1 MSRYR
6 GMKINGIVG
15 FGGKIQIS
23 RSIDLRQLADFGLI
37 TDEVIDLPT
46 AGAVHR
52 GALKSISATRGYT
65 NLSTIADRVVVDTQD
80 FGLISDDEDD
90 GLSYGNEPYKY

>member
-6 GMKINGIVG
+6 GMKINGVLG
-15 FGGKIQIS
+15 FGAKVQLK

-37 TDEVIDLPT
+37 TDETNDLPT

-52 GALKSISATRGYT
+52 GSLNSTSATRGYT
-65 NLSTIADRVVVDTQD
+65 NLSTITDTVVVDTQD
-80 FGLISDDEDD
+80 FGLITDDEDD
-90 GLSYGNEPYKY
+90 GLSYNNEPYQY